1 MKTKNFHKYLEKRLS
16 AEEIAT
22 IRAQAELE
30 VKNLRFIQKFIT
42 DTIADYM
49 KENKIGFNELG
60 RRLDWSPTKVAKVQR
75 GEANL
80 TMASM
85 AHLFALLGKTP
96 QEVFQNPAHF
106 S

>member
-1 MKTKNFHKYLEKRLS
+1 MKTKSFRKYLEKRLS
-16 AEEIAT
+16 AEDIAT

-30 VKNLRFIQKFIT
+30 VKALRFIQKFIT
-42 DTIADYM
+42 DTIDSYM
-49 KENKIGFNELG
+49 KENNIGFNELV
-60 RRLDWSPTKVAKVQR
+60 RRLDWSPSKVAKIQR

-96 QEVFQNPAHF
+96 QEVFKNLEVH
-106 S
+106 